1 MVKLVMLHIFIVILL
16 LCTCV
21 KFGINVLPKKLKLQP
36 KKIATTSNMCSL
48 RIEIQTVC
56 VGLSKITTAICWKF
70 VQKSFFRK
78 VCSEKFV
85 HAEKLVHALHTEVL
99 NGHQVCGS
107 PNLTLNSILMVLVNL
122 DVHRMASF
130 HYCDPIQP
138 S

>member
-1 MVKLVMLHIFIVILL
+1 MFYPKHLNCNQRKLRQQA
-16 LCTCV
+16 TCA
-21 KFGINVLPKKLKLQP
+21 L
-36 KKIATTSNMCSL
+36 CSL

-78 VCSEKFV
+78 VCSEKIV

-122 DVHRMASF
+122 DIHRIVSF
-130 HYCDPIQP
+130 HYFDPTQP
-138 S
+138 SRGSMVRLTACVEFT